1 MGAGYLYC
9 SHQFRHLTDKGGYE
23 MHDYKDKL
31 RKVVFVVAVAMALFH
46 LYTAAFG
53 SMEAMLQR
61 SIHLTFALPLAF
73 LIYPASK
80 SKKAITII
88 DIILSILSIVPGMY
102 IYLNYERISTRWP
115 FAHEVTNL
123 DFIIGILLIL
133 LISEVARRIMGNVM
147 VIIVGSFLAYAF
159 LGQYIPGML
168 GHSGFQPKRII
179 EYLFLTTDGIY
190 GTSLGTSATY
200 VVLFVIFGSFLSLSG
215 SGKFFMDLAVALTGK
230 SRGGPAKIAVISSAL
245 FGTISGAAVANVY
258 ATGTFTIPL
267 MKKIGYRPQFA
278 GAVEAVASTG
288 GQIMPPIMGSAAFIM
303 ADMLGVSYIAIAKAA
318 LLPAILYFLSV
329 YVMVH
334 IESIKTGLRGLKE
347 DEIPEMKNIIKKS
360 YLLIPPIFIVLILS
374 LGFTA
379 SKAALYS
386 TFIAL
391 LIGFMN
397 KDKKIG
403 IKEIFEA
410 LEDGAKGSVMVAIA
424 TGAAGIIVGIATQT
438 GLGFK
443 FTNIVT
449 SLSQGN
455 IWLAGVLV
463 MLACLVLGM
472 GLPTVAAFIMVAALA
487 SPALIEMGISPMSAQ
502 MFVFYY
508 CCISTITPP
517 VALSA
522 YAGASIAGSDP
533 FKTGFTAV
541 RLGLVAFIVPFMFLN
556 SGELLL
562 DGTVPSVLLATVTS
576 IIGTIILG
584 CGVQGWL
591 VTKCNVLEIILLLA
605 AALLTIKPGI
615 TTDIMGL
622 AILAAIYL
630 IKKFKA
636 KKVNMEAQA

>member
-1 MGAGYLYC
+1 
-9 SHQFRHLTDKGGYE
+9 

-215 SGKFFMDLAVALTGK
+215 SGKFFMDLAVALAGK

-329 YVMVH
+329 YVMVD

-360 YLLIPPIFIVLILS
+360 YLLIPPIFIVLILI

>member
-1 MGAGYLYC
+1 MYKY
-9 SHQFRHLTDKGGYE
+9 LTDKGGHV

-31 RKVVFVVAVAMALFH
+31 KKVIFVVAVAMSLFH
-46 LYTAAFG
+46 IYTASFG

-80 SKKAITII
+80 KSKSITII
-88 DIILSILSIVPGMY
+88 DIMLAVLSIVPGLY
-102 IYLNYERISTRWP
+102 IYLDYGRISTRWP
-115 FAHEVTNL
+115 FAHEVTNW
-123 DFIIGILLIL
+123 DFIIGILLVML
-133 LISEVARRIMGNVM
+133 LTEVARRIMGNVM
-147 VIIVGSFLAYAF
+147 VIIIGAFLAYGF

-168 GHSGFQPKRII
+168 GHRGFQPKRII
-179 EYLFLTTDGIY
+179 EYLFLTTDGIF
-190 GTSLGTSATY
+190 GTPLGTSATY
-200 VVLFVIFGSFLSLSG
+200 VVLFVLFGSFLSLSG
-215 SGKFFMDLAVALTGK
+215 SGKYFMDLAVALTGRQ
-230 SRGGPAKIAVISSAL
+230 RGGPAKIAVISSAL

-288 GQIMPPIMGSAAFIM
+288 GQIMPPVMGSAAFIM
-303 ADMLGVSYIAIAKAA
+303 ADMLGLPYLAIAKAA

-329 YVMVH
+329 YVMVD
-334 IESIKTGLRGLKE
+334 IESIKTGLRGLND
-347 DEIPEMKNIIKKS
+347 DEIPDMKDILKKS
-360 YLLIPPIFIVLILS
+360 YLLIPPIFIVLILC

-386 TFIAL
+386 TFVAL
-391 LIGFMN
+391 IVGLIN
-397 KDKKIG
+397 KEKKIG
-403 IKEIFEA
+403 IKEVFEA
-410 LEDGAKGSVMVAIA
+410 LEDGAKGSVMVAVT

-455 IWLAGVLV
+455 AWIAGVLV
-463 MLACLVLGM
+463 MVACLILGM

-487 SPALIEMGISPMSAQ
+487 APALIEIGISPLSAQ

-541 RLGLVAFIVPFMFLN
+541 RLGFVAFIVPFMFLTSN
-556 SGELLL
+556 ELLL
-562 DGTVPSVLLATVTS
+562 DGTLMNVLLSMFTA
-576 IIGTIILG
+576 IIGAIILG

-591 VTKCNVLEIILLLA
+591 VTKCNVIERILLLT
-605 AALLTIKPGI
+605 AALLTIKPGL
-615 TTDIMGL
+615 TTDLIGL
-622 AILAAIYL
+622 AVFGAIYL
-630 IKKFKA
+630 IQKFKA
-636 KKVNMEAQA
+636 KKVNVEAQA

>member
-1 MGAGYLYC
+1 
-9 SHQFRHLTDKGGYE
+9 
-23 MHDYKDKL
+23 MHDYRDKL
-31 RKVVFVVAVAMALFH
+31 KKVIFVVAVAMSLFH

-53 SMEAMLQR
+53 SLEAMLQR

-73 LIYPASK
+73 LIYPANKSSK
-80 SKKAITII
+80 SITII
-88 DIILSILSIVPGMY
+88 DIMLSILAIVPGLY

-123 DFIIGILLIL
+123 DFIIGILLVL
-133 LISEVARRIMGNVM
+133 LLVEVARRLMGNVM
-147 VIIVGSFLAYAF
+147 VIIIGGFLAYGF

-168 GHSGFQPKRII
+168 GHKGLQPKRII

-190 GTSLGTSATY
+190 GTPLGTSATY
-200 VVLFVIFGSFLSLSG
+200 VVLFVLFGSFLSLSG
-215 SGKFFMDLAVALTGK
+215 SGKYFMDLAVALTGK

-267 MKKIGYRPQFA
+267 MKRIGYRPQFA

-288 GQIMPPIMGSAAFIM
+288 GQIMPPVMGSAAFIM
-303 ADMLGVSYIAIAKAA
+303 ADMLGLPYIAIAKAA

-329 YVMVH
+329 YVMVD
-334 IESIKTGLRGLKE
+334 IESIKTGLRGLKD
-347 DEIPEMKNIIKKS
+347 DEIPEIKNVLKKS
-360 YLLIPPIFIVLILS
+360 YLLIPPIFIVLILC

-379 SKAALYS
+379 SMAALYS
-386 TFIAL
+386 TFVAL
-391 LIGFMN
+391 IVGFIN

-410 LEDGAKGSVMVAIA
+410 LADGAKGAVMVAIA

-455 IWLAGVLV
+455 VWIAGFLV
-463 MLACLVLGM
+463 MVACLVLGM

-487 SPALIEMGISPMSAQ
+487 APALMEIGISPLSAQ

-562 DGTVPSVLLATVTS
+562 DGTVSSVLLSMVTA

-591 VTKCNVLEIILLLA
+591 VTKCNVLERILLLA
-605 AALLTIKPGI
+605 AALLTLKPGL
-615 TTDIMGL
+615 TTDLIGL
-622 AILAAIYL
+622 AIFVVIFL
-630 IKKFKA
+630 IQKFKA

>member
-1 MGAGYLYC
+1 
-9 SHQFRHLTDKGGYE
+9 
-23 MHDYKDKL
+23 MHDYRDKL
-31 RKVVFVVAVAMALFH
+31 KKVIFVVAVAMSLFH

-53 SMEAMLQR
+53 SLEAMLQR

-73 LIYPASK
+73 LIYPANKSSK
-80 SKKAITII
+80 SITII
-88 DIILSILSIVPGMY
+88 DIMLSILAIVPGLY

-123 DFIIGILLIL
+123 DFIIGILLVL
-133 LISEVARRIMGNVM
+133 LLVEVARRLMGNVM
-147 VIIVGSFLAYAF
+147 VIIIGGFLAYGF

-168 GHSGFQPKRII
+168 GHKGLQPKRII

-190 GTSLGTSATY
+190 GTPLGTSATY
-200 VVLFVIFGSFLSLSG
+200 VVLFVLFGSFLSLSG
-215 SGKFFMDLAVALTGK
+215 SGKYFMDLAVALTGK

-267 MKKIGYRPQFA
+267 MKRIGYRPQFA

-288 GQIMPPIMGSAAFIM
+288 GQIMPPVMGSAAFIM
-303 ADMLGVSYIAIAKAA
+303 ADMLGLPYIAIAKAA

-329 YVMVH
+329 YVMVD
-334 IESIKTGLRGLKE
+334 IESIKTGLRGLKD
-347 DEIPEMKNIIKKS
+347 DEIPEIKNVLKKS
-360 YLLIPPIFIVLILS
+360 YLLIPPIFIVLILC

-379 SKAALYS
+379 SMAALYS
-386 TFIAL
+386 TFVAL
-391 LIGFMN
+391 IVGFIN

-410 LEDGAKGSVMVAIA
+410 LADGAKGAVMVAIA

-455 IWLAGVLV
+455 VWIAGFLV
-463 MLACLVLGM
+463 MVACLVLGM

-487 SPALIEMGISPMSAQ
+487 APALMEIGISPLAAQ

-556 SGELLL
+556 TGELLL
-562 DGTVPSVLLATVTS
+562 DGTVSSVLLSMVTA

-591 VTKCNVLEIILLLA
+591 VTKCNVLERILLLA
-605 AALLTIKPGI
+605 AALLTLKPGL
-615 TTDIMGL
+615 TTDLIGL
-622 AILAAIYL
+622 AIFVVIFL
-630 IKKFKA
+630 IQKFKA

>member
-102 IYLNYERISTRWP
+102 IYLNYGRISTRWP

-215 SGKFFMDLAVALTGK
+215 SGKFFMDLAVALAGK

-267 MKKIGYRPQFA
+267 MKKIGYRSQFA

-329 YVMVH
+329 YVMVD

-360 YLLIPPIFIVLILS
+360 YLLIPPIFIVLILI